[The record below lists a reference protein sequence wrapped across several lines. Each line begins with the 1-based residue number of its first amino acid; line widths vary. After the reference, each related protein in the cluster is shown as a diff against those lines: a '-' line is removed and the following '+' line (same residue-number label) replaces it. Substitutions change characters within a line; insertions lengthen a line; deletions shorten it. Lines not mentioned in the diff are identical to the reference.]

1 MTQENKIR
9 IRFVINDQEAKAQL
23 GRVSQQLMEM
33 GEKTMRLGTMMSA
46 AVTAPIIGAFYAAV
60 RGSTDLQAA
69 LEPIKTETAA
79 IAKEFG
85 DALVPVI
92 QQLMPDI
99 KRVLGYVSELVRKFS
114 ELDTDSKERIVKLAI
129 AIASLGPALM
139 VTGQLMSFVGII
151 GKIGSTLGLGAIGGG
166 AAGGAGAAAAG
177 GGVTAAVAGFGTA
190 LTTVVLPLT
199 AVIGLAVALYKIL
212 EKIGAIK
219 AAGQTI
225 KDLGGIAR
233 YVIGNAVGGTNVD
246 PNKLGAYVTGGMAG
260 LQSYNPQG
268 GMTAPT
274 NNNAAYPNVT
284 RYSGGQPIVVN
295 VNANG
300 VVGTSKDLATALKP
314 AIYDAVRQLGL
325 VGGH

>member
-1 MTQENKIR
+1 MAQENKIR
-9 IRFVINDQEAKAQL
+9 IRFVINDQEAQAQL
-23 GRVSQQLMEM
+23 GRVSQQLMEI

-46 AVTAPIIGAFYAAV
+46 AVTAPIVGAFYAAV
-60 RGSTDLQAA
+60 KGSTELQAA
-69 LEPIKTETAA
+69 LQPIKDETAA

-85 DALVPVI
+85 DSLVPVI
-92 QQLMPDI
+92 KELMPDI
-99 KRVLGYVSELVRKFS
+99 KKVLGYVLELVRKFA

-139 VTGQLMSFVGII
+139 ITGQLMSFVGII

-190 LTTVVLPLT
+190 LSTVVLPLT

-219 AAGQTI
+219 AAGETI
-225 KDLGGIAR
+225 KNIGGIAR
-233 YVIGNAVGGTNVD
+233 AVIGQAVGGPNVD
-246 PNKLGAYVTGGMAG
+246 PNKLGAYVTGGMSG
-260 LQSYNPQG
+260 LQNYGAPQTG
-268 GMTAPT
+268 TST
-274 NNNAAYPNVT
+274 NNNAAYPNVV
-284 RYSGGQPIVVN
+284 RYQGGQPITVN
-295 VNANG
+295 VQANS

-314 AIYDAVRQLGL
+314 AIYDAFRQLGL
-325 VGGH
+325 VGAK